1 MSWLFSK
8 EHGFLKIHF
17 DSINVIKVCEDVRRQ
32 IINNL
37 IFNNCKKSSIFLYK
51 IAIEKL
57 NSSLYIFFKIYNAK
71 VLYINFNNWNYFKFL
86 FITYTQGTPNPRQKR
101 LNLPETKR

>member
-57 NSSLYIFFKIYNAK
+57 TLNSSLYIFFKIYNAK
-71 VLYINFNNWNYFKFL
+71 LLYKL
-86 FITYTQGTPNPRQKR
+86 
-101 LNLPETKR
+101 